1 VWSKRDEIEVE
12 VKVDKK
18 MKYGLRQ
25 IIAFSSWFYYWAIVS
40 DLVLRLTW
48 CISVPLN
55 PVDYPWVRSVK
66 YATFIALLELFRRWQ
81 WSLLRI
87 ENEQV
92 NNLEKYRII
101 LEVPEVRPVHDL
113 NEEENMHNEFREKL
127 KKVN

>member
-1 VWSKRDEIEVE
+1 MDWGLCRYWEFPQRNHVEVEIEKPLIKELNKRDEVEVE

-40 DLVLRLTW
+40 DLALRLTW
-48 CISVPLN
+48 CITVPLN

-87 ENEQV
+87 ENE
-92 NNLEKYRII
+92 
-101 LEVPEVRPVHDL
+101 
-113 NEEENMHNEFREKL
+113 
-127 KKVN
+127 